1 MEKLYTLAT
10 IAHKLSASNR
20 GRFVSEDTVMSWVR
34 SGTLQAER
42 VPSNKRGYGRY
53 PYLVKETHLIEVLQE
68 KGYDT
73 TLIVSNAE

>member
-1 MEKLYTLAT
+1 MERFYTLAT
-10 IAHKLSASNR
+10 IAHKLSATNR

-42 VPSNKRGYGRY
+42 VPNNKRGHGRY
-53 PYLVKETHLIEVLQE
+53 PYLVEEAHLAKVLQD

-73 TLIVSNAE
+73 TLIIPNAE

>member
-1 MEKLYTLAT
+1 MERLYTLAT

-20 GRFVSEDTVMSWVR
+20 GRLVSEETVMSWVR

-42 VPSNKRGYGRY
+42 VPYNKRGYGRY
-53 PYLVKETHLIEVLQE
+53 PYLVEEAHLVQVLLD

-73 TLIVSNAE
+73 TLIIPNAE

>member
-10 IAHKLSASNR
+10 IAQKLSASNR

-34 SGTLQAER
+34 SGTLKAER
-42 VPSNKRGYGRY
+42 VPHNMRGYGRY
-53 PYLVKETHLIEVLQE
+53 PYLVEEAHLVKVLQE

-73 TLIVSNAE
+73 ALIVLNAG